1 MPQKCSVSFYPNLIL
16 HKTLMNIASNFLLP
30 PQPQIQKNKG
40 VFLFALPLIL
50 MLLSGCTESI
60 NFSTQAAQSKADN
73 KKHVQDPRQQAIEN
87 GEDLRED
94 KRYAQSDWQAY
105 TYYDRR
111 FNVDVLKKIPKRRA
125 GNVDSHVWVYTSTF
139 AKRFD
144 MPSRWIGGEDF
155 KGAIALA
162 YKKRIVDLRTCGYF
176 GDLESCREMN
186 VNCTLDVYVPHQSKT
201 IPWNT
206 DKMYGR
212 PYSPHNSRRFLLPF
226 HYKDGKKRKQNFGLN
241 VLENEINKAK
251 ITEQSYRDLRSYV
264 GENGID
270 SVKTAFQFDKDGF
283 GQQDGIVRVV
293 EFHRNV
299 LDGIDLIT
307 LQGLCRFANTGDG
320 EAQIQFDENIN
331 NSEKNKKKIAYNVAI
346 LDRYGKNGGTHK
358 NMRSDH
364 IVYPGASFMKRVKAY
379 QEANKSS
386 DFFEYFK
393 KNINK
398 K

>member
-1 MPQKCSVSFYPNLIL
+1 
-16 HKTLMNIASNFLLP
+16 
-30 PQPQIQKNKG
+30 
-40 VFLFALPLIL
+40 
-50 MLLSGCTESI
+50 
-60 NFSTQAAQSKADN
+60 
-73 KKHVQDPRQQAIEN
+73 
-87 GEDLRED
+87 
-94 KRYAQSDWQAY
+94 
-105 TYYDRR
+105 
-111 FNVDVLKKIPKRRA
+111 
-125 GNVDSHVWVYTSTF
+125 
-139 AKRFD
+139 
-144 MPSRWIGGEDF
+144 
-155 KGAIALA
+155 
-162 YKKRIVDLRTCGYF
+162 
-176 GDLESCREMN
+176 
-186 VNCTLDVYVPHQSKT
+186 
-201 IPWNT
+201 
-206 DKMYGR
+206 
-212 PYSPHNSRRFLLPF
+212 
-226 HYKDGKKRKQNFGLN
+226 